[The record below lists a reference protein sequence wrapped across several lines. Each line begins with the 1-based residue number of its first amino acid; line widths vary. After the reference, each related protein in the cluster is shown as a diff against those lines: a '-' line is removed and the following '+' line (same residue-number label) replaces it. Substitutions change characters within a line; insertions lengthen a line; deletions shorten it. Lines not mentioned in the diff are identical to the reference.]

1 MKKNLVLLV
10 IRNNRRR
17 QLKSSIP
24 ASELSAAYDA
34 VVSERLYQ
42 RRPDAFAL
50 AVEACAIEVITL
62 ENAYREEADELYN
75 VM

>member
-1 MKKNLVLLV
+1 
-10 IRNNRRR
+10 
-17 QLKSSIP
+17 LKSSIP

-50 AVEACAIEVITL
+50 AVEACAIEVLCVPRLRQIS
-62 ENAYREEADELYN
+62 ENK
-75 VM
+75 